1 MSADLRRNSQRYRH
15 AVHVTRRKPCHD
27 LLADMDHLGMVFG
40 SARGSTRAISREI
53 NMNTQTVL
61 AAVLLATTA
70 MTSASAET
78 LRWARAGDSLTL
90 DPHAQNEGPTHTLAH
105 QIYEPLIIRDH
116 SGAFQAALATDWAPK
131 EGDPNV
137 WVFNLRQGVT
147 YHDGADFTA
156 EDVVFSI
163 NRAKSENSAMKEL
176 LTSITEVRAV
186 DDHTVEFVTDG
197 PNPILPANLTN
208 LFMMDKGWTEAN
220 NATAVQDIAGGETT
234 FASTNTN
241 GTGAF
246 TLVSREPD
254 VKTVLTANENYWGK
268 DDFPLDV
275 TEIVYTPIQNAAT
288 RVAALLSGE
297 VDFIQDVP
305 VQDLG
310 RVGDTD
316 GLLVKTAPQNRVI
329 FFGMNMGDKDIAND
343 NVEGKNPLADV
354 RVRKA
359 MSMAINRD
367 AIKKVVMRD
376 QSQPAG
382 MIAPPFVNG
391 WNEEMDSSS
400 KTDIEGAKALMEEA
414 GYGEGFSIQLDCPN
428 DRYVNDEAI
437 CQAAVGMLAQIG
449 VTVNLDA
456 KPKAQHFPLIQ
467 NDQTDFYMLG
477 WGVPTYDSEYIFNF
491 LVHTRGDERGS
502 WNGTGFSNTDL
513 DAKIVSLASETD
525 LEARNATINEIWT
538 VVQDEQL
545 YIPIHHQVLNWGMT
559 DKVVTEVSPEDDPK
573 FKFFEMK

>member
-1 MSADLRRNSQRYRH
+1 MKTTA
-15 AVHVTRRKPCHD
+15 T
-27 LLADMDHLGMVFG
+27 
-40 SARGSTRAISREI
+40 
-53 NMNTQTVL
+53 L
-61 AAVLLATTA
+61 AAVLL
-70 MTSASAET
+70 MTSSLSVSAET

-105 QIYEPLIIRDH
+105 QIYEPLIIRDMT
-116 SGAFQAALATDWAPK
+116 GAFQAALATDWAPK

-147 YHDGADFTA
+147 FHDGADFTA

-163 NRAKSENSAMKEL
+163 NRAQSEDSDMKEL
-176 LTSITEVRAV
+176 LNSIVEVRAV

-197 PNPILPANLTN
+197 PNPILPSNLTN
-208 LFMMDKGWTEAN
+208 LFMMDKGWAEAN
-220 NATAVQDIAGGETT
+220 NAVEVQDVEGGEKT
-234 FASTNTN
+234 FATTNTN
-241 GTGAF
+241 GTGAYV
-246 TLVSREPD
+246 LVSREPD
-254 VKTVLTANENYWGK
+254 VKTVLKANDNYWGK
-268 DDFPLDV
+268 GEFPLQV

-305 VQDLG
+305 VQDLT
-310 RVGDTD
+310 RVANTD
-316 GLLVKTAPQNRVI
+316 GLVVKTAPQNRVI
-329 FFGMNMGDKDIAND
+329 FFGMNMGAADLKND
-343 NVEGKNPLADV
+343 NVDGANPLADV

-367 AIKKVVMRD
+367 AIKQVVMRG

-391 WNEEMDSSS
+391 WTAEMDSSS
-400 KTDIEGAKALMEEA
+400 MTDVEAAKALMAEA
-414 GYGEGFSIQLDCPN
+414 GYADGFSIQLDCPN

-456 KPKAQHFPLIQ
+456 KPKAQHFPLIT
-467 NDQTDFYMLG
+467 NDETDFYMLG

-491 LVHTRGDERGS
+491 LVHTRGEDRGS
-502 WNGTGFSNTDL
+502 WNGTGFSNADV

-525 LEARNATINEIWT
+525 LKARNATIGEIWQ

-559 DKVVTEVSPEDDPK
+559 DKVGIEVSPEDDPK
-573 FKFFEMK
+573 MKFFTMN

>member
-1 MSADLRRNSQRYRH
+1 MKTKL
-15 AVHVTRRKPCHD
+15 
-27 LLADMDHLGMVFG
+27 
-40 SARGSTRAISREI
+40 I
-53 NMNTQTVL
+53 L
-61 AAVLLATTA
+61 AATLLATTA
-70 MTSASAET
+70 ISASAET

-137 WVFNLRQGVT
+137 WVFNLRQGVK
-147 YHDGADFTA
+147 YHDGSDFTA
-156 EDVVFSI
+156 EDVIFSI
-163 NRAKSENSAMKEL
+163 DRAKSENSAMKEL

-186 DDHTVEFVTDG
+186 DDHTIEFVTGG

-208 LFMMDKGWTEAN
+208 LFMMDKDWTEAN
-220 NATAVQDIAGGETT
+220 GATDVQDIAGGETT
-234 FASTNTN
+234 FASANTN
-241 GTGAF
+241 GTGAYV
-246 TLVSREPD
+246 LVSREPD

-268 DDFPLDV
+268 DEFPLAV
-275 TEIVYTPIQNAAT
+275 SEIVYTPIQNAAT

-310 RVGDTD
+310 RVGQTD
-316 GLLVKTAPQNRVI
+316 GLVVKTAPQNRVI
-329 FFGMNMGDKDIAND
+329 FFGMNQGPDDIAND
-343 NVEGKNPLADV
+343 NVDGANPLGDV

-367 AIKKVVMRD
+367 AIKKVVMRE

-391 WNEEMDSSS
+391 WNQAMDNSSA
-400 KTDIEGAKALMEEA
+400 TDVEGAKALMADA
-414 GYGEGFSIQLDCPN
+414 GYGDGFSIQLDCPN

-449 VTVNLDA
+449 VTVNLNA
-456 KPKAQHFPLIQ
+456 QPKAQHFPLIQ
-467 NDQTDFYMLG
+467 NKETDFYMLG

-491 LVHTRGDERGS
+491 LVHTRGDDRGS
-502 WNGTGFSNTDL
+502 WNGTGFSNSDV
-513 DAKIVSLASETD
+513 DAKIQSLASETD
-525 LEARNATINEIWT
+525 LEARNATINDIWT

-545 YIPIHHQVLNWGMT
+545 YVPIHHQVLNWGMT
-559 DKVVTEVSPEDDPK
+559 TAVGTEVSPEDDPK
-573 FKFFEMK
+573 FKFFTMN